1 MSKEVSSEQFAGAV
15 FSAGWHSTYGVLR
28 VFGHPHGKMLLAD
41 SRCLPRIIGSMG
53 FRSTQKPLSSVGS
66 S

>member
-1 MSKEVSSEQFAGAV
+1 MSKEVSSEQSAGAV

-41 SRCLPRIIGSMG
+41 SRSAHLG
-53 FRSTQKPLSSVGS
+53 
-66 S
+66 